1 MEPCSGTPDSIYALE
16 IKQPV
21 VEIKTVMY
29 TYCDVGGGEGSLHVS
44 VYKCECVLWVSECV
58 YV

>member
-44 VYKCECVLWVSECV
+44 VYKCECVL
-58 YV
+58 